1 MVDRWG
7 NLIDGDWKLTK
18 SVDAAQKKNAKAS
31 DAWAR
36 ATASSKGTKQVK
48 RKPSNNPFTGQRTS
62 SL

>member
-18 SVDAAQKKNAKAS
+18 SVDTAQKKNAKAS
-31 DAWAR
+31 NAWAR